1 MAGRRISPQEREG
14 VPATDTSARTPLGV
28 GISYTAKGNEQAL
41 GRSHNRRRKDRNEA
55 GISPPEPI
63 HPDSPA
69 LIPGDQGG

>member
-1 MAGRRISPQEREG
+1 MAGRTISRQEREG
-14 VPATDTSARTPLGV
+14 VPSTDTSARTPLGV
-28 GISYTAKGNEQAL
+28 GISYTAKGNEKAL
-41 GRSHNRRRKDRNEA
+41 GRSQKRRRKDRDMA